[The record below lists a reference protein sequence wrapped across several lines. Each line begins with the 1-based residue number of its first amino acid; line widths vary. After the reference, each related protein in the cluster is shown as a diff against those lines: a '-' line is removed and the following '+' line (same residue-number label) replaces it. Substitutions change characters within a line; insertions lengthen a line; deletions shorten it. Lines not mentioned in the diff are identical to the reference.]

1 MLETCPLNGN
11 VCIDLLRKEVDLLVC
26 FGVFYLDKTTFTDGY
41 ISLPMSMVTLWQ
53 TNSLLWKI
61 NIFRRSTIDGD
72 YSWQIPKWS
81 FAGKIMENPPKKME
95 GFGHF

>member
-1 MLETCPLNGN
+1 
-11 VCIDLLRKEVDLLVC
+11 
-26 FGVFYLDKTTFTDGY
+26 
-41 ISLPMSMVTLWQ
+41 MVTLWQ

-95 GFGHF
+95 GFGHIWSVNHGFYMFFLGFYMVFIWFLYGFYMVFIGFYMVFIWFL